1 MKEIFQLLEK
11 EINKHRDLFK
21 KLTNTNKFKLYNELN
36 RIISN
41 VGRNKDI
48 LLQINFLSNKELN
61 DIDKFGK
68 RNLTIIKKSA
78 FESIA
83 SGKNKRK
90 FMNLTIKKLEDKTT
104 KIIDKSEIKNVFKY
118 NGKEGYRIV
127 LQSGRIEI
135 LPGVILVWCDITDK
149 IIELIDWIFKFE
161 YSN

>member
-1 MKEIFQLLEK
+1 MKENNFQLLEK

-68 RNLTIIKKSA
+68 RNLTIIKKICFLNQSHPVK
-78 FESIA
+78 IN
-83 SGKNKRK
+83 G
-90 FMNLTIKKLEDKTT
+90 NL
-104 KIIDKSEIKNVFKY
+104 
-118 NGKEGYRIV
+118 
-127 LQSGRIEI
+127 
-135 LPGVILVWCDITDK
+135 
-149 IIELIDWIFKFE
+149 
-161 YSN
+161 

>member
-135 LPGVILVWCDITDK
+135 LPGV
-149 IIELIDWIFKFE
+149 
-161 YSN
+161 